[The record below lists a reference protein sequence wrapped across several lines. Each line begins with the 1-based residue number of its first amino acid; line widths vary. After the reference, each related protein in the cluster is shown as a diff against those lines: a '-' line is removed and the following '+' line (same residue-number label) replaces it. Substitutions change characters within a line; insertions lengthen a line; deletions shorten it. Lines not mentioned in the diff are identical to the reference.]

1 LSRKTGELSERAK
14 SENSLSQA
22 AKEMGVS
29 VKTSDLIG
37 LDGQVPDVG
46 QVAQVAPQ
54 LFDMSV
60 GNISGPINAQ
70 RTGVVAKIVDKK
82 EATPDEI
89 QKNFDSTKDQLLRA
103 RQDEAFNVFMSGVL
117 DYYKKHN
124 LIRMSAKP
132 KNPQL
137 PGM

>member
-82 EATPDEI
+82 EATSDEI